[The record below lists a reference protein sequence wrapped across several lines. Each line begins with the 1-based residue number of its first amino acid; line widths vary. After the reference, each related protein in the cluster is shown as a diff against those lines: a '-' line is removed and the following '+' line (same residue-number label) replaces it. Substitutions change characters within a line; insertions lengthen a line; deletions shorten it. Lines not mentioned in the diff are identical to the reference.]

1 MKLLDPYVNHYVN
14 CPFYSQEKILRS
26 GVPMNG
32 SCFFYSLYYGFKT
45 FRDLNDN
52 EKLNFIKDKRKSLS
66 DELTIEKWLE
76 LQNGSIAL
84 LQFSSI
90 LRIMIYTMTFLLE
103 CEKEVKKLE
112 KYGINIEHL
121 KILNELLTI
130 SIMDK
135 KLFPRFDME
144 CIHPE
149 HLENDN
155 TLLYHYLQSTFVSIY
170 KTIITEEIDLLEMNV
185 NVPKWSE
192 EKKSKIIDTL
202 SLVSNGIFSYVCN
215 RAINDFKEE
224 IRNVEI
230 WLNIYQFYYVLNSTQ
245 HNMNIFIIDANTML
259 PYVGLDVEYDENLPC
274 VVILYF
280 SDHHFESMGIEKKKS
295 KKIYRTLPYHDP
307 FIQAIVNYLDEQ
319 KDNLAREFEN
329 EQNDVEIDESSLIME
344 KKNVSQEDE
353 ISQTEEKS
361 IKSVTDDKLSLEN
374 HVDNDSTKSDTD
386 EQSIKS
392 QQHETLSNLIKE
404 DNICLMENTIS
415 T

>member
-1 MKLLDPYVNHYVN
+1 MKLLDPYVNHYIN
-14 CPFYSQEKILRS
+14 CPFYNEEKILRS

-52 EKLNFIKDKRKSLS
+52 EKLDFIQEKRKTLS
-66 DELTIEKWLE
+66 DELTIEKWLK

-84 LQFSSI
+84 LQFSST

-103 CEKEVKKLE
+103 SEKEVKKLE
-112 KYGINIEHL
+112 KHGINIEHL
-121 KILNELLTI
+121 KILNELLTV

-144 CIHPE
+144 CIHPDN
-149 HLENDN
+149 LENDH
-155 TLLYHYLQSTFVSIY
+155 TLLYHYLQSIFVNIY
-170 KTIITEEIDLLEMNV
+170 KTIITEEIDLLEMSV

-202 SLVSNGIFSYVCN
+202 TTVSNGIFSYVCQ
-215 RAINDFKEE
+215 RAIDDFKEE
-224 IRNVEI
+224 IQNVEI

-245 HNMNIFIIDANTML
+245 HNMNIFIVDANTML
-259 PYVGLDVEYDENLPC
+259 PYVGLDVEYDEHLPC

-280 SDHHFESMGIEKKKS
+280 SDHHFESIGIEKKKS

-319 KDNLAREFEN
+319 KDNLVQDFKNQQNEIEN
-329 EQNDVEIDESSLIME
+329 DEDSSIEEENFSPKE
-344 KKNVSQEDE
+344 KLH
-353 ISQTEEKS
+353 QTEEQSFNDKENLSTENSIDNVS
-361 IKSVTDDKLSLEN
+361 IKSEM
-374 HVDNDSTKSDTD
+374 DNETD

-392 QQHETLSNLIKE
+392 QQHESLSKLAQ
-404 DNICLMENTIS
+404 ENTIS